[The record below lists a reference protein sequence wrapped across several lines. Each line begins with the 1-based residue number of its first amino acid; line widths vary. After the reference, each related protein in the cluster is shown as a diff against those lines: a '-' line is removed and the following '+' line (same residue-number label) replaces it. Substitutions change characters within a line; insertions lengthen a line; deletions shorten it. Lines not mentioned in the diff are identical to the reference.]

1 MLKKTAALIFVFI
14 SLFFSL
20 GIGYAIEFPYW
31 IEHDESGNPNN
42 YVWVKIDSLPAS
54 QTKTVYAI
62 KESGFSPNGDDVFE
76 FFDDFEGTSLN
87 TNKWSI
93 LGTPSISNSIVTFI
107 RNGVDEGIYSIQK
120 WDYPLIMEF
129 RAKLIP
135 NSAPV
140 AGIFDASNFNKGIF
154 VQYSAEQNGHQSHV
168 WKADGTTDSKIAFSV
183 PANNWYVYKIVR
195 ESNFQKFY
203 IDNSFENQYSQ
214 NDVMGN
220 MPISFLVYY
229 KDNAEIYLDWTFIKK
244 YTSNE
249 PTVSV
254 TDMGTYYK
262 IDITNNEAS
271 ELTDYQVAIP
281 INDLDVTLT
290 DESIKFTDEEPGDE
304 SNNINL
310 ILSKSSGYVNETI
323 TLNCTFTNEDT
334 CFVGWFEYYADGS
347 LIANDSVD
355 YGSGTCFAVIT
366 DFEDST
372 NYTIPVSKAHSTI
385 NFTCKVYEQ
394 ELFNTTYQGEDSE
407 FFSVLNTP
415 PNPPTSISVSPE
427 DVNETIDISVSA
439 SGATDIDNDT
449 IIDYLYSVYS
459 VDADTFIV
467 TNQSIN
473 NTFNLDYGYLDDDFI
488 IYVYSKDNY
497 SDISENASNISWH
510 DANHFTWNVSNVF
523 DVGGNDYADTPEYNI
538 RYRCNSASFKITL
551 SENTSQSVALTC
563 DDLWHI
569 TSKSI
574 KASEEGAI
582 NVNLTLIGGH
592 NYTKTYSYISD
603 LNDPE
608 VDIAWNLTSG
618 FRTDFNDTYSI
629 YANDSISGVIAC
641 NITANNGI
649 NDSYDI
655 TNNTWE
661 QNTFNWTDGINTFI
675 AVCADYVQHTTE
687 HEESAYV
694 YVKNITLIDEET
706 GEAFTNLSSMDT
718 LRILNPDEAETFD
731 FLTENRT
738 QIYYVSDEDDFL
750 RLEKVY
756 SDLPNDLMYI
766 DFYPSLIPTDAR
778 LCVSEFQQ
786 FYEILI
792 YSSLQ
797 KKVAVKNNFAQC
809 YVLAGKTE
817 FAYQDAYSDKIY
829 TQRDVYYLYTYDTD
843 NNLILLGSIDGGT
856 ATQIA
861 LDLLESAT
869 EEFSISLATD
879 TLDVQKFTNESLK
892 IYFLTTEDGVIKT
905 KIEIYDLDSGEDYLT
920 HTETINPTEFTIYF
934 DYSTL
939 NLSSNILKFKV
950 TKYLSDGTTDVY
962 ERYITTDGKVGLLL
976 PSVAITIGI
985 ITLIFTISM
994 VATAYALGWF
1004 GIFGAGFAL
1013 IILSLAPSTA
1023 GVFLM
1028 QSVFVL
1034 VLVFIFLVWKNEYV
1048 GVVK

>member
-1 MLKKTAALIFVFI
+1 LFSLI
-14 SLFFSL
+14 SLGFATD
-20 GIGYAIEFPYW
+20 YDYW
-31 IEHDESGNPNN
+31 IEHDESGNPQN

-54 QTKTVYAI
+54 NTKTIYAI
-62 KESGFSPNGDDVFE
+62 KESGFSPNGDAVFD
-76 FFDDFEGTSLN
+76 FFDDFESLDLSKWNIYNSGYGTH
-87 TNKWSI
+87 
-93 LGTPSISNSIVTFI
+93 SISNSIITIDSTSSSKYYELQSDTV
-107 RNGVDEGIYSIQK
+107 YS
-120 WDYPLIMEF
+120 YPLVFDIFF
-129 RAKLIP
+129 RVGTEEEYWLTGM
-135 NSAPV
+135 SDLAP
-140 AGIFDASNFNKGIF
+140 
-154 VQYSAEQNGHQSHV
+154 
-168 WKADGTTDSKIAFSV
+168 
-183 PANNWYVYKIVR
+183 
-195 ESNFQKFY
+195 
-203 IDNSFENQYSQ
+203 DNSYIGSGLDQLFIGDPSYTTPTSFFNAREGPYTAYDVGLSVTNWRVYTGIWTNTQTIHKLDYGAVSQ
-214 NDVMGN
+214 TITSNVPLDNMGFRLGVKGDVDY
-220 MPISFLVYY
+220 IKV
-229 KDNAEIYLDWTFIKK
+229 DWVRVRK
-244 YTSNE
+244 YTATE

-254 TDMGTYYK
+254 TDMGTYYE
-262 IDITNNEAS
+262 INITNNEAS
-271 ELTDYQVAIP
+271 ELTDYQIAIP
-281 INDLDVTLT
+281 INDLDVTST
-290 DESIKFTDEEPGDE
+290 TESIKFTDEEPGDE
-304 SNNINL
+304 SNNTNL

-473 NTFNLDYGYLDDDFI
+473 NTFNLGFGYLDDDFI

-497 SDISENASNISWH
+497 SAISENASNISWH

-756 SDLPNDLMYI
+756 SNLLNDLMYI

-829 TQRDVYYLYTYDTD
+829 TQKDVYYLYTYDTD